1 MKTIF
6 ILACMALLAGCVAT
20 TNLPPVQHY
29 VLEDLGQA
37 ARARRTAEPGH
48 VLLVQPTSVSAFYD
62 TQRLAYSRVAG
73 QRAYYQ
79 FAAWTER
86 PGRAFSE
93 LLSRRLGAALTTA
106 GVKGHLVLHTR
117 LEEIYH
123 DAATTP
129 GSVKIAVSAQLIDAT
144 GRRVGDRRFTRSIS
158 TATENAAGAVA
169 AGNQAITQVLD
180 DIAGWIEGVR
190 PGPDQASDKVRS
202 IATVTPPR

>member
-73 QRAYYQ
+73 QRAHYQ

-106 GVKGHLVLHTR
+106 GVKGDLVLHTR
-117 LEEIYH
+117 IEEIYH
-123 DAATTP
+123 DAAGAAGT
-129 GSVKIAVSAQLIDAT
+129 VKIAVSAELVDAA
-144 GRRVGDRRFTRSIS
+144 GRRVGERQRFTRSA
-158 TATENAAGAVA
+158 TTRTENAVGAVA
-169 AGNQAITQVLD
+169 AANRAITELLD
-180 DIAGWIEGVR
+180 DIAGWVDGVR
-190 PGPDQASDKVRS
+190 PHSE
-202 IATVTPPR
+202 AT